1 MKLLFDQNL
10 SYRLVE
16 LLDDHFPKSEHV
28 KLLSME
34 EASDSSIWEYARVND
49 FVIISKDSDFHQR
62 SFLYGHPPK
71 VIWIQRGNCSTDE
84 IYNVI
89 LKHQKDIDRFLKN
102 SDSSFLEID

>member
-1 MKLLFDQNL
+1 LKLLFDQNL
-10 SYRLVE
+10 SYRLVG
-16 LLDDHFPKSEHV
+16 LLEDHFPKSEHV
-28 KLLSME
+28 KSLGME

-71 VIWIQRGNCSTDE
+71 VIWIQRGNCSTIE
-84 IYNVI
+84 IYDIV
-89 LKHQKDIDRFLKN
+89 LKHQDDIARFLNN

>member
-10 SYRLVE
+10 SYRLVD
-16 LLDDHFPKSEHV
+16 LLEDHFPKSEHV
-28 KLLSME
+28 KSLGME

-71 VIWIQRGNCSTDE
+71 IIWIQRENCSTNE
-84 IYNVI
+84 IYNII
-89 LKHQKDIDRFLKN
+89 LKHQDDIIKFQNN